1 MPKQLAFSSPK
12 VSRRGYC
19 TGLVRGLTG
28 VLALAHLQA
37 EAAPAVL
44 PASVSLPEELESAIK
59 IKEPLIVMVS
69 LAGCPYCRMA
79 RNSYLGPMQ
88 KKGFP
93 IVQIDMR
100 SDQQVMGFLGQMLT
114 HDQMVK
120 QWRVSIAPTLLFFG
134 PKGQELADRMEGGYL
149 PDYYGSYLDER
160 IALARKTLRA

>member
-1 MPKQLAFSSPK
+1 
-12 VSRRGYC
+12 
-19 TGLVRGLTG
+19 
-28 VLALAHLQA
+28 
-37 EAAPAVL
+37 
-44 PASVSLPEELESAIK
+44 
-59 IKEPLIVMVS
+59 
-69 LAGCPYCRMA
+69 
-79 RNSYLGPMQ
+79 MQ

-100 SDQQVMGFLGQMLT
+100 SDQQVKGFSGQMLT

>member
-1 MPKQLAFSSPK
+1 MSKQLAFSSPK

-19 TGLVRGLTG
+19 MGLVRGLTG

-44 PASVSLPEELESAIK
+44 PASVSLPDELENAIK

-88 KKGFP
+88 KNGFP

-100 SDQQVMGFLGQMLT
+100 SDQQVKGFSGQMLT